1 MACLKSVLWV
11 RRGAGGARSTASLPF
26 TRFWGS
32 ISQQRILAPPRAAPK
47 RCRSFSCWESE
58 GIPRSH
64 ISSPPRVGALGVDSA
79 GLIGTDLW

>member
-26 TRFWGS
+26 ARFWGS
-32 ISQQRILAPPRAAPK
+32 ISQQRILASPRAAPK
-47 RCRSFSCWESE
+47 RCRSFSCRESE
-58 GIPRSH
+58 GVPRSH
-64 ISSPPRVGALGVDSA
+64 ISSPPRLGALGADSV